1 MYVATDCTALF
12 SSPPTYIYCHIP
24 IIIIDPAHTPLV
36 SRSCSS
42 ISPFYLHESLQ
53 QPWLWSCFR
62 FRLLHNPTAAAK
74 SNRLLYS
81 TLPPIT
87 MSAYDPDPY
96 NEGRRHRAAGPPT
109 GRDPRDAGM
118 KPRPRRDRYDAD
130 DSDDDEGHPRRSHH
144 RAPAVKSPDAAP
156 PPPGSSRKSSVP
168 PPPIGRNRGGPPP
181 DDDNSPPSRHSRRD
195 RDPYADEDPHRSSR
209 HRGSSHRRPRDPYAD
224 DDGDDGHAPP
234 SRRHRERGTAD
245 AYYADEPAPS
255 RRHRH
260 DPPSRDKSR
269 GGSGGGGGSGG
280 DPRDRRH
287 RSRKPSRYDDG
298 PEDDSDHAPPPARPR
313 RSHREQRERD
323 RDDDRGYRSEH
334 HSKRHDRD
342 ETDGRGYRT
351 DGRETRR
358 EREKRKE
365 RERERDREREKPS
378 RSSRRHDDD
387 YDDRDR
393 DRDRH
398 DDRRRPSRR
407 DRESSGGMLPKVKP
421 KEMLEKG
428 KKGWETAKPVAGP
441 LLGTLAKAYLEK
453 GH

>member
-1 MYVATDCTALF
+1 MAPVEEGTLRHARGGADHQAGDERGDGQRGQL
-12 SSPPTYIYCHIP
+12 PG
-24 IIIIDPAHTPLV
+24 
-36 SRSCSS
+36 R
-42 ISPFYLHESLQ
+42 
-53 QPWLWSCFR
+53 
-62 FRLLHNPTAAAK
+62 AAAQ
-74 SNRLLYS
+74 RHA
-81 TLPPIT
+81 TL
-87 MSAYDPDPY
+87 A
-96 NEGRRHRAAGPPT
+96 
-109 GRDPRDAGM
+109 
-118 KPRPRRDRYDAD
+118 DRQ
-130 DSDDDEGHPRRSHH
+130 
-144 RAPAVKSPDAAP
+144 
-156 PPPGSSRKSSVP
+156 
-168 PPPIGRNRGGPPP
+168 
-181 DDDNSPPSRHSRRD
+181 D
-195 RDPYADEDPHRSSR
+195 RQCQQQEQ
-209 HRGSSHRRPRDPYAD
+209 RRPESGVAHS
-224 DDGDDGHAPP
+224 DGRAGN
-234 SRRHRERGTAD
+234 
-245 AYYADEPAPS
+245 
-255 RRHRH
+255 
-260 DPPSRDKSR
+260 
-269 GGSGGGGGSGG
+269 
-280 DPRDRRH
+280 
-287 RSRKPSRYDDG
+287 
-298 PEDDSDHAPPPARPR
+298 
-313 RSHREQRERD
+313 REQRERD